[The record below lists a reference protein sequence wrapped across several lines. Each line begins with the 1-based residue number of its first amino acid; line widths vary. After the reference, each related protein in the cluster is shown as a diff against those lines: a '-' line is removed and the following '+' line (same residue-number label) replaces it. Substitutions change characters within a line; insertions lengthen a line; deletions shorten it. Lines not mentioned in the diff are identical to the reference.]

1 MKVARFEQEF
11 NKINICPSRFRAN
24 SFSTAGILYA
34 AAGPDMKSAA
44 GEGNVHAVLRCAA
57 LLTQA
62 ERLCQNGK
70 IFSKCRFVKHHVQR
84 RKRAVAGETARQED
98 ARGEREEAADS
109 VEAFLVLAVT
119 SFYLA
124 VVARSVGA
132 DQLVTNAKFCRGC
145 LEQSRNVPLAAG
157 EAVCELEAVVR
168 LYTFDL
174 HAFAG
179 K

>member
-1 MKVARFEQEF
+1 MVGSELPTKV
-11 NKINICPSRFRAN
+11 
-24 SFSTAGILYA
+24 
-34 AAGPDMKSAA
+34 
-44 GEGNVHAVLRCAA
+44 
-57 LLTQA
+57 
-62 ERLCQNGK
+62 
-70 IFSKCRFVKHHVQR
+70 
-84 RKRAVAGETARQED
+84 
-98 ARGEREEAADS
+98 GEREESADS

-124 VVARSVGA
+124 IVARCVRA
-132 DQLVTNAKFCRGC
+132 DQLVTNAKLCRGC

-157 EAVCELEAVVR
+157 EAVCELQAVVR